1 MTRPNGPPGTQA
13 PRSDRQMARDVARQL
28 DRRRGR
34 RRLFVWTALLGLVG
48 AAALY
53 ARCGDGLGLGLGG
66 GGGQGIADLDQ
77 TEAPRA
83 DAGPRRCQV
92 RVSASETGATV
103 ITVDGKP
110 MRPAEAV
117 VTCKGAG
124 GADVVVTGDA
134 REGDW
139 KDLRSALENAGV
151 TDISVR

>member
-1 MTRPNGPPGTQA
+1 MTRPHGPPGTQA
-13 PRSDRQMARDVARQL
+13 PRSDRQMARDVARHL

-34 RRLFVWTALLGLVG
+34 RRLLVWTTLLALVG

-53 ARCGDGLGLGLGG
+53 LRCGDGLGLGLG

-77 TEAPRA
+77 TEAPRVE
-83 DAGPRRCQV
+83 AGPRRCQV
-92 RVSASETGATV
+92 RVSASRTGATV

-110 MRPAEAV
+110 MGPAEAV

-124 GADVVVTGDA
+124 AADVVVTGDA